1 MKQFNWKQLKDRGLF
16 PAAAAVL
23 ALAFGLIGIRWGLPA
38 LWYPDEPETLEQ
50 IVIPMARNLDLN
62 PHVFNKGSLYYYFLL
77 AVLSP
82 VFAAIKLF
90 HVSAADYEALA
101 GKLGLISRVA
111 TAFAGAC
118 GVVLMHRVA
127 KRMAG
132 EAAARLASL
141 FLAVNLAYAAYSHF
155 AYMEVPLVVMTLVCL
170 LFGLRFLE
178 TRKTRDLTLAAFTAG
193 MAVSVKYNAALFG
206 AVILF
211 ILLASATA
219 AALKAGKA
227 GGAGSDRPKNRFRS
241 LWAAIPFRPA
251 LLCAGLATAGF
262 LLTTPFAV
270 LDYRTFLDYVARQ
283 SVIAKEGYKVFS
295 GVSAWAGN
303 FELLGVCFGP
313 VLFPLLLAA
322 WAGLLIRWIIRPTS
336 VEALAVFPPLIYYLY
351 IGTWRITA
359 IRYVLPMV
367 PFLILSAVILI
378 DRLALSKPRLKRPVL
393 AVVAAVLVFS
403 AFGSFRNLL
412 GFTAD
417 SRVRAE
423 RWMAERVPAGSR
435 MEAYSYKMY
444 LPRFP
449 SGLVFERINPDFV
462 ADSPGLAG
470 SDAAGPA
477 ASDSGRAGN
486 RSAFTREG
494 LRNRNPDYILL
505 SSFYD
510 DRYLP
515 SPSNRT
521 RELHP
526 GLAVYYRELTDGSAG
541 YGVAAVF
548 TGRGMQEFYVNPTIT
563 VLRRLE

>member
-1 MKQFNWKQLKDRGLF
+1 MIRKQPLLNRLF
-16 PAAAAVL
+16 PWAAAGL
-23 ALAFGLIGIRWGLPA
+23 ALVFGLIGLRWGLPA

-90 HVSAADYEALA
+90 GVSAADYEGLVGRLA
-101 GKLGLISRVA
+101 LISRIA
-111 TAFAGAC
+111 TAFVGAT
-118 GVVLMHRVA
+118 GVALMHRVA

-132 EAAARLASL
+132 EAAARLAAL
-141 FLAVNLAYAAYSHF
+141 FLAVNVAYAAYSHF
-155 AYMEVPLVVMTLVCL
+155 AYMEVPLVVMILVCL
-170 LFGLRFLE
+170 LFGLRFLQ
-178 TRKTRDLTLAAFTAG
+178 TRKTRDLALAAFTAG
-193 MAVSVKYNAALFG
+193 MAVSVKYNAALFA

-211 ILLASATA
+211 ILLASVTA
-219 AALKAGKA
+219 GALKAGKA
-227 GGAGSDRPKNRFRS
+227 ARPKNSGPARWFGRIS
-241 LWAAIPFRPA
+241 AAIPFRPA
-251 LLCAGLATAGF
+251 LLCAGLAAAGF

-270 LDYRTFLDYVARQ
+270 LDYRTFLDYMARQ

-295 GVSAWAGN
+295 GVSAWTGN

-313 VLFPLLLAA
+313 VLFPIVLAV
-322 WAGLLIRWIIRPTS
+322 WAGLLVRWMIRPSS

-367 PFLILSAVILI
+367 PFLILSAVIGI
-378 DRLALSKPRLKRPVL
+378 DRLVLSKPKLKRPVL
-393 AVVAAVLVFS
+393 AVVAAVLAFS

-444 LPRFP
+444 LPRIP

-470 SDAAGPA
+470 SGAAGPE
-477 ASDSGRAGN
+477 ASDSSRAGN
-486 RSAFTREG
+486 RSAFTRKG

-505 SSFYD
+505 SSFHD

-521 RELHP
+521 GELHP
-526 GLAVYYRELTDGSAG
+526 GLAGYYRELTDGSAG

-563 VLRRLE
+563 VLKRLE

>member
-1 MKQFNWKQLKDRGLF
+1 MNRKQPMLNRLF
-16 PAAAAVL
+16 PPAAAVL

-50 IVIPMARNLDLN
+50 IVIPMARSLDLN

-90 HVSAADYEALA
+90 HISAADYEALV
-101 GKLGLISRVA
+101 GKLGLISRIA
-111 TAFAGAC
+111 TAMAGVF
-118 GVVLMHRVA
+118 GVLLMHRVA

-132 EAAARLASL
+132 EAAARLAAL

-155 AYMEVPLVVMTLVCL
+155 AYMEVPLLAMLLACL
-170 LFGLRFLE
+170 LFGLRHLE
-178 TRKTRDLTLAAFTAG
+178 TRKTRDLALAAFTAG
-193 MAVSVKYNAALFG
+193 MAVSVKYNAALFT

-211 ILLASATA
+211 ILLASMTTA
-219 AALKAGKA
+219 AMKTAGSEGAGK
-227 GGAGSDRPKNRFRS
+227 GRPESRFRRV
-241 LWAAIPFRPA
+241 LDAIPFRPA
-251 LLCAGLATAGF
+251 LLCACLMAAGF
-262 LLTTPFAV
+262 LMTTPFAL
-270 LDYRTFLDYVARQ
+270 LDYRTFLDTLSRQ
-283 SVIAKEGYKVFS
+283 SVIAKEGYKVFT

-313 VLFPLLLAA
+313 VLFPLVLAA
-322 WAGLLIRWIIRPTS
+322 WVGLLIRWMIRPS
-336 VEALAVFPPLIYYLY
+336 AVEALAVFPPLIYYLY

-367 PFLILSAVILI
+367 PFLILSAAILI
-378 DRLALSKPRLKRPVL
+378 DRLVLSGPKLKRPVL

-412 GFTAD
+412 SFTAD

-423 RWMAERVPAGSR
+423 KWMAERMPAGSR
-435 MEAYSYKMY
+435 IEAYSYKMY
-444 LPRFP
+444 LPRIP

-462 ADSPGLAG
+462 GDSPGLAG
-470 SDAAGPA
+470 SGADGSE
-477 ASDSGRAGN
+477 ASDSGQGDN

-494 LRNRNPDYILL
+494 LLGRNPEYIIL

-510 DRYLP
+510 DRYRV
-515 SPSNRT
+515 SASNRT
-521 RELHP
+521 AELHP
-526 GLAVYYRELTDGSAG
+526 ELSRYYRELTDGSAG
-541 YGVAAVF
+541 YAVAAVF

-563 VLRRLE
+563 ILKRLE